1 MGPGCLRKSAVL
13 GVDVQVKLWLQ
24 NVSFLLCVWALS
36 GCLGCSRRTTSA
48 APPPSASALL
58 AKAAPSA
65 SAAAPDPCP
74 RLWKEETPWSQGGL
88 IRSLG
93 RDAILEP
100 AVRAAAAAGLESY
113 WDVSESVVAGKS
125 EGIGV
130 AVAPLHATG
139 TGAALLA
146 LRQVDLGYCVTGVWF
161 YSFGGAGV
169 TFKLV
174 AQTGGSHGDAA
185 LMTYAVTEGWNGGGP
200 VAWLCK
206 LATVRVDSRGLLK
219 IHETPAADCPAK
231 PGPVRFERK
240 KDQILLREG
249 HKSWPIDD

>member
-1 MGPGCLRKSAVL
+1 M
-13 GVDVQVKLWLQ
+13 KLWLH
-24 NVSFLLCVWALS
+24 NLSLLLCVWVL
-36 GCLGCSRRTTSA
+36 GGLVGCSRRTTSA
-48 APPPSASALL
+48 APPPSASVV

-100 AVRAAAAAGLESY
+100 AVSAAAAAGLESS
-113 WDVSESVVAGKS
+113 WDVSENVMAGKS

-130 AVAPLHATG
+130 AVAPLHAYG
-139 TGAALLA
+139 TGAAILA

-161 YSFGGAGV
+161 YGFGGAGV

-174 AQTGGSHGDAA
+174 AQTEGSHGDAA

-206 LATVRVDSRGLLK
+206 LITVRVDSRGLLM

-231 PGPVRFERK
+231 PRPVRFERK

-249 HKSWPIDD
+249 SKSWPIDD